1 MTYLRDTLRNTK
13 TFKVSACLLYTSDF
27 WESMKKLGL
36 SAQEIVELIRRQAEE
51 E

>member
-1 MTYLRDTLRNTK
+1 MLAQLRGKMAQTQVN
-13 TFKVSACLLYTSDF
+13 DF